1 MIVERG
7 VQYLRLARF
16 DRPAGILLL
25 LWPTMWG
32 VWSAAEG
39 FPGVGWLSVFVVG
52 VCATRAF
59 GASSTISS
67 TAVWIRRFGEPATG
81 RWRQERISLAEAFG
95 VALFFLLIAAALWWW
110 ALPPP
115 AKWVAVAGLILTLV
129 YPTIKHFFSMPQLM
143 LGLVFSIGIL
153 VADSAIRNAFPSTTA
168 WLFFVGNFFWIVA
181 YDTVYAMADRD
192 DDRRHGKIGSM
203 ALFLGKRDIAVVS
216 LLYAAAVLWLSA
228 TGLIVGYGAA
238 YQLALVA
245 AMLCVLAFWRLYKTR
260 DPVACLSVFRANHWL
275 GFWVF
280 IGIVAST

>member
-1 MIVERG
+1 MSAFCRRVNGDGRSPHWPRFSTASPTASLSANDWLSRRRRNSPDWRENGDGNLFPAEMIVERG

-59 GASSTISS
+59 GGVVNDIVDRRLDSQVWRTRDRPLASG
-67 TAVWIRRFGEPATG
+67 AV
-81 RWRQERISLAEAFG
+81 SLAEAFG

-168 WLFFVGNFFWIVA
+168 WLFF
-181 YDTVYAMADRD
+181 
-192 DDRRHGKIGSM
+192 RRQ
-203 ALFLGKRDIAVVS
+203 
-216 LLYAAAVLWLSA
+216 LLLD
-228 TGLIVGYGAA
+228 
-238 YQLALVA
+238 
-245 AMLCVLAFWRLYKTR
+245 CRL
-260 DPVACLSVFRANHWL
+260 
-275 GFWVF
+275 
-280 IGIVAST
+280 

>member
-59 GASSTISS
+59 GGVVNDIVDRRLDSQVWRTRDRPLASG
-67 TAVWIRRFGEPATG
+67 A
-81 RWRQERISLAEAFG
+81 ISLAEAFG